1 MEIVEEQLADVSEA
15 RAYHIDDVLVL
26 QVAGT
31 RPSACHLVTLERAWT
46 DVEPPSFVARM
57 SIDPRAR
64 CAPLDQPF
72 DATQAFRIGVHRE
85 EVLVR
90 HAGGELTV
98 PVQSLEASAGLA
110 GRRAD
115 PPLLIDL
122 PQAEPQE
129 ATGYSTSWDLQEAMR
144 DAIAQLPKRTDVTDW
159 LYHYTVVEV
168 GAEVGGIAGFNR
180 LRVTVRG

>member
-15 RAYHIDDVLVL
+15 RAYHVDDVLVL

-31 RPSACHLVTLERAWT
+31 RPSACHIVTFERAWT

-64 CAPLDQPF
+64 CAMLEQPF
-72 DATQAFRIGVHRE
+72 DATQAFRVGVHRE

-98 PVQSLEASAGLA
+98 PVQSLEASAGRHA
-110 GRRAD
+110 GL
-115 PPLLIDL
+115 PLLGEL
-122 PQAEPQE
+122 PQTEPQE
-129 ATGYSTSWDLQEAMR
+129 ATGYSKAWDLQEAMR
-144 DAIAQLPKRTDVTDW
+144 DAIAQLPRRTDVTDW
-159 LYHYTVVEV
+159 LYRYTVVEV